1 MIIPAIL
8 LLSLSTLVIYSS
20 SPQLAIAQFF
30 FGVVGVILFF
40 SIRLFDYRSVKRL
53 IIPMFIVILVL
64 LVTTLFL
71 GNITRGSA
79 RWIPI
84 GPFNLQPSE
93 FAKPVLILALG
104 VFWTTRKASWVNI
117 GKSILIF
124 LPFGFLIF
132 RQPDLGTALTL
143 GAIWFFM
150 LVAANISLRKILT
163 LLLVVMITIPV
174 GWSFLHDYQKNRI
187 ESFLSPTADPQGI
200 GFHVIQSMIAVGS
213 GELTGRGIGSGT
225 QSRLQFLPEFQTDFI
240 FAFIA
245 EELGF
250 IGSVLVLILYAV
262 LFYFLY
268 RLLSRV
274 RDKFGELIIVGV
286 LGMIL
291 FQMVVNIGMNTGIMP
306 ITGITLPFLSYGGSS
321 IVTTFISL
329 GLVSS
334 VARFGYKRKEV
345 DTFSVIE

>member
-20 SPQLAIAQFF
+20 SPELAIAQFI
-30 FGVVGVILFF
+30 FGVVGVILFVGLRF
-40 SIRLFDYRSVKRL
+40 FDYRSLKRL
-53 IIPMFIVILVL
+53 IIPMFVIIVVL
-64 LVTTLFL
+64 LLITLFL
-71 GNITRGSA
+71 GNVTRGSA

-104 VFWTTRKASWVNI
+104 VFWSSRKATWINI
-117 GKSILIF
+117 GKSVLIL
-124 LPFGFLIF
+124 LPFALLVF

-143 GAIWFFM
+143 SAIWFSILIAANVSMKKLLM
-150 LVAANISLRKILT
+150 LVMAAII
-163 LLLVVMITIPV
+163 VVPI
-174 GWSFLHDYQKNRI
+174 GWSFLHDYQRNRI
-187 ESFLSPTADPQGI
+187 ESFLSPTNDPQGI

-213 GELTGRGIGSGT
+213 GELTGRGIGLGT

-250 IGSVLVLILYAV
+250 VGSVLVLVLYAV

-268 RLLSRV
+268 RLLSKS

-286 LGMIL
+286 MGMIL

-334 VARFGYKRKEV
+334 VARYGFKRKEV
-345 DTFSVIE
+345 DTFSVID

>member
-20 SPQLAIAQFF
+20 SPELAIAQFI
-30 FGVVGVILFF
+30 FGVVGVILFVGLRF
-40 SIRLFDYRSVKRL
+40 FDYRSLKRL
-53 IIPMFIVILVL
+53 IIPMFVIIVVL
-64 LVTTLFL
+64 LLITLFL
-71 GNITRGSA
+71 GNVTRGSA

-104 VFWTTRKASWVNI
+104 VFWSSRKATWINI
-117 GKSILIF
+117 GKSVLIL
-124 LPFGFLIF
+124 LPFALLVF

-143 GAIWFFM
+143 SAIWFSILIAANVSMKKLLM
-150 LVAANISLRKILT
+150 LVMAAII
-163 LLLVVMITIPV
+163 VVPI
-174 GWSFLHDYQKNRI
+174 GWSFLHDYQRNRI
-187 ESFLSPTADPQGI
+187 ESFLSPTNDPQGI

-213 GELTGRGIGSGT
+213 GELTGRGIGLGT

-250 IGSVLVLILYAV
+250 VGSVLVLVLYAV

-268 RLLSRV
+268 RLLSKS

-286 LGMIL
+286 MGMIL

-334 VARFGYKRKEV
+334 VARYGLKRKEV
-345 DTFSVIE
+345 DTFSVID